1 MFEEL
6 EDVDWGCESPVSS
19 TLHDVLFNERSTRCV
34 SVKRKRKSHD
44 ESCKLSSTKKPSP
57 LHSFKKEFAGPKP
70 SKSSRSSGMKK
81 KLTFQAKL
89 EKKMDG
95 ARFRWINEQLY
106 TTTGEE
112 AKRMFEGDCELFKVY
127 HLGFSAQVSKWPV
140 NPLKR
145 ILSYVRSLPVD
156 LVVAD
161 FGCGEAKLA
170 QSVLQKVF
178 SFDLVACNSH
188 VIACDMATVPLEV
201 ATVDVCVFCLSLMGT
216 NVSDFIKEARRV
228 MVINGK
234 LKICEIVSR
243 MSSLVEFVLGVE
255 SYGFQLLSKEVF
267 STMFVDLEFK
277 AIPRKTN
284 DTTPVEII
292 LKPCSYKRR

>member
-1 MFEEL
+1 MFEDL
-6 EDVDWGCESPVSS
+6 EEVDWGCESPISS
-19 TLHDVLFNERSTRCV
+19 TLHDVLFNESLTKS
-34 SVKRKRKSHD
+34 SVKRKRKSQD
-44 ESCKLSSTKKPSP
+44 ESCNLPSTKKSSP
-57 LHSFKKEFAGPKP
+57 LQSFEKEFTVPKP
-70 SKSSRSSGMKK
+70 NSES

-89 EKKMDG
+89 EKKMEG

-112 AKRMFEGDCELFKVY
+112 AKRMFEGDRELFKVY

-145 ILSYVRSLPVD
+145 ILSYVRGLPVD

-201 ATVDVCVFCLSLMGT
+201 ATVDVSVFCLSLMGT

-228 MVINGK
+228 LVINGK

-243 MSSLVEFVLGVE
+243 MPSLVDFVLGVE

-284 DTTPVEII
+284 DMTPLEII